1 MIIATLEKQIE
12 ILKTESCSKNEI
24 INKFLNNN
32 TQKNNNDN
40 MEGEIW
46 DFGDTCNTSDSHSVC
61 STVNSREPL
70 ANFSEINI
78 ISHEP

>member
-1 MIIATLEKQIE
+1 
-12 ILKTESCSKNEI
+12 
-24 INKFLNNN
+24 
-32 TQKNNNDN
+32 

-70 ANFSEINI
+70 AKFSEINI